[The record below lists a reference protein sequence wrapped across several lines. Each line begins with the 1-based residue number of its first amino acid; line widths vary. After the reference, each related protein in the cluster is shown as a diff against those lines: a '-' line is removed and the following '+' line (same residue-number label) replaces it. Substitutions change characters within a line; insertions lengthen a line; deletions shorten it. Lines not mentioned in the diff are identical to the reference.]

1 MPYDGAVSMALRP
14 SQLLVGADMK
24 GGGIWAAR
32 LSTAAAA
39 VWHRTWGGDKTIRA
53 KLGGVSADSLG
64 RLWLS
69 GSRVDGSDHGRNVFV
84 RRYGATGALRGS
96 LTIDLA
102 PRWVEGTA
110 IATLGSTG
118 FATGRAYSPAHSAYL
133 RGHVWRVNG

>member
-1 MPYDGAVSMALRP
+1 MALRP

-84 RRYGATGALRGS
+84 RRYGATGALHGS